1 MPDEKPKEV
10 IRQNTYDHYW
20 TFFTNHKWREHQDEV
35 RAWEGH
41 YPSYTQEEYVEKNK
55 DFLMTE
61 WGKTMWQGHVIVKPD
76 KSK

>member
-20 TFFTNHKWREHQDEV
+20 TFFTNHKWIEHQEEV

-41 YPSYTQEEYVEKNK
+41 YPSIPKKN
-55 DFLMTE
+55 
-61 WGKTMWQGHVIVKPD
+61 MWKRIKIF
-76 KSK
+76 